1 MSMPEVRTVPIM
13 PAAPPAAAAG
23 AKPALVLRSSEFRR
37 GREKSWQE
45 LETLVAKVERNGVG
59 SLDFEELQRLPTLY
73 RSVMSALS
81 VARAI
86 ALDRHLL
93 LYLENLCLRAFLV
106 VYGPRQSLGEGIR
119 DFLVHDFPA
128 AVRASGVPILLAFLA
143 TAVGMAAGFMLT
155 LQDMS
160 WLTAIIPQGL
170 NSLLTPTST
179 RDDLLRRE
187 LFAPWPGFTES
198 FIVFANALFRHNTM
212 VGLMAF
218 GLGIAA
224 GVPTLILMVYN
235 GLVIGA
241 AAGLH
246 HDRGLLVDFIG
257 WISIHGVT
265 ELGAIILCGAGG
277 LVIARH
283 ELFPGRY
290 TRVDNIAIR
299 GRTAA
304 HLAVG
309 AVIMFFIAG
318 FIEGG
323 LRQLV
328 ADTTGRFAVAGVTA
342 ALWLG
347 YFLFAGRGA
356 VR

>member
-1 MSMPEVRTVPIM
+1 MTVPDISIAS
-13 PAAPPAAAAG
+13 PEAPPAVAPAKAAVA
-23 AKPALVLRSSEFRR
+23 LRSSEFRH
-37 GREKSWQE
+37 GREKSWEE
-45 LETLVAKVERNGVG
+45 LEILVAKVERNGIG
-59 SLDFEELQRLPTLY
+59 SLDFEELQRMPTLY
-73 RSVMSALS
+73 RSTMSALS

-106 VYGPRQSLGEGIR
+106 VYGPRQSLKEGCR

-128 AVRASGVPILLAFLA
+128 AVRASGIPILLAFLA
-143 TAVGMAAGFMLT
+143 MAVGTVAGFILT

-160 WLTAIIPQGL
+160 WITAIIPQGL

-187 LFAPWPGFTES
+187 LFAPWPGLTES
-198 FIVFANALFRHNTM
+198 FIVFANFLFRHNTI

-224 GVPTLILMVYN
+224 GVPTLMLMVYN

-241 AAGLH
+241 ASGLH
-246 HDRGLLVDFIG
+246 YDRGLLVDFIA

-265 ELGAIILCGAGG
+265 EMGAIVLCGAGG
-277 LVIARH
+277 LVIAQN

-290 TRVDNIAIR
+290 TRVDNMVIR

-309 AVIMFFIAG
+309 AVIMLFIAG

-328 ADTTGRFAVAGVTA
+328 ADTTGRFAIAGLTA
-342 ALWLG
+342 VLWLA
-347 YFLFAGRGA
+347 YFLFAGRRT

>member
-1 MSMPEVRTVPIM
+1 MTVPDISIAS
-13 PAAPPAAAAG
+13 PEAPPAVPPAKAAVA
-23 AKPALVLRSSEFRR
+23 LRSSEFRH
-37 GREKSWQE
+37 GREKSWEE
-45 LETLVAKVERNGVG
+45 LEILVAKVERNGIG
-59 SLDFEELQRLPTLY
+59 SLDFEELQRMPTLY
-73 RSVMSALS
+73 RSTMSALS

-106 VYGPRQSLGEGIR
+106 VYGPRQSLKEGCR

-128 AVRASGVPILLAFLA
+128 AVRASGIPILLAFLA
-143 TAVGMAAGFMLT
+143 MAVGTVAGFILT

-160 WLTAIIPQGL
+160 WITAIIPQGL

-187 LFAPWPGFTES
+187 LFAPWPGLTES
-198 FIVFANALFRHNTM
+198 FIVFANFLFRHNTI

-224 GVPTLILMVYN
+224 GVPTLMLMVYN

-241 AAGLH
+241 ASGLH
-246 HDRGLLVDFIG
+246 YDRGLLVDFIA

-265 ELGAIILCGAGG
+265 EMGAIVLCGAGG
-277 LVIARH
+277 LVIAQN

-290 TRVDNIAIR
+290 TRVDNMVIR

-309 AVIMFFIAG
+309 AVIMLFIAG

-328 ADTTGRFAVAGVTA
+328 ADTTGRFAIAGLTA
-342 ALWLG
+342 VLWLA
-347 YFLFAGRGA
+347 YFLFAGRRT

>member
-1 MSMPEVRTVPIM
+1 MSMPEVSV
-13 PAAPPAAAAG
+13 APEAAATS
-23 AKPALVLRSSEFRR
+23 AKPAVVLRSSEFRH

-45 LETLVAKVERNGVG
+45 LEILVAKVERNGIG
-59 SLDFEELQRLPTLY
+59 SLDFEELQRLPMLY
-73 RSVMSALS
+73 RSTMSALS

-106 VYGPRQSLGEGIR
+106 VYGPRQSLKEGCR
-119 DFLVHDFPA
+119 DFLLYDFPA
-128 AVRASGVPILLAFLA
+128 AVRASGIPILLAFLA
-143 TAVGMAAGFMLT
+143 MVVGTVAGFILT

-160 WLTAIIPQGL
+160 WITAIIPQGL
-170 NSLLTPTST
+170 NSLLTPSST
-179 RDDLLRRE
+179 REDLLRRE
-187 LFAPWPGFTES
+187 LFAPWPGLTES
-198 FIVFANALFRHNTM
+198 FIVFANFLFRHNAM

-224 GVPTLILMVYN
+224 GVPTLMLMVYN
-235 GLVIGA
+235 GLVVGA

-246 HDRGLLVDFIG
+246 YDRGLLVEFIA
-257 WISIHGVT
+257 WISIHGIT
-265 ELGAIILCGAGG
+265 EIGAIVLCGAGG
-277 LVIARH
+277 LVIAQH

-304 HLAVG
+304 NLAVG
-309 AVIMFFIAG
+309 AVLMLFIAG

-328 ADTTGRFAVAGVTA
+328 ADTTGRFAIAALTG
-342 ALWLG
+342 ALWLA

>member
-1 MSMPEVRTVPIM
+1 MSMPEISIAPEG
-13 PAAPPAAAAG
+13 PAATAPAKAAV
-23 AKPALVLRSSEFRR
+23 VLRSSEFRH

-45 LETLVAKVERNGVG
+45 LEILVAKVERNGIG

-73 RSVMSALS
+73 RSTMSALS

-106 VYGPRQSLGEGIR
+106 VYGPRQSLKEGCR
-119 DFLVHDFPA
+119 DFLFYDFPA

-143 TAVGMAAGFMLT
+143 MVVGTAAGFILT
-155 LQDMS
+155 LQDTT
-160 WLTAIIPQGL
+160 WITASIPQGL
-170 NSLLTPTST
+170 NSLLTPSST
-179 RDDLLRRE
+179 REDLLRRE
-187 LFAPWPGFTES
+187 LFAPWPGWTES
-198 FIVFANALFRHNTM
+198 FIVFANFLFRHNTM
-212 VGLMAF
+212 IGLMAF

-224 GVPTLILMVYN
+224 GVPTLMLMVYN
-235 GLVIGA
+235 GLVVGA

-246 HDRGLLVDFIG
+246 YDRGLLVEFIG

-265 ELGAIILCGAGG
+265 EIGAIVLCGAGG
-277 LVIARH
+277 LVIAQH

-309 AVIMFFIAG
+309 AVLMFLVAG

-328 ADTTGRFAVAGVTA
+328 ADTTGRFAIAGLTG
-342 ALWLG
+342 ALWLA

>member
-1 MSMPEVRTVPIM
+1 MSMPEISVAPD
-13 PAAPPAAAAG
+13 AAVSAKAAV
-23 AKPALVLRSSEFRR
+23 VLRSSEFRH
-37 GREKSWQE
+37 GREKSWLE
-45 LETLVAKVERNGVG
+45 LEILVAKVERNGIG

-73 RSVMSALS
+73 RATMSALS

-106 VYGPRQSLGEGIR
+106 VYGPRQSLKEGCR
-119 DFLVHDFPA
+119 DFLSHDFPA
-128 AVRASGVPILLAFLA
+128 AVRASGIPILLAFMA
-143 TAVGMAAGFMLT
+143 MVVGAAAGFILT

-160 WLTAIIPQGL
+160 WITAIVPQGL
-170 NSLLTPTST
+170 NSLLTPSST
-179 RDDLLRRE
+179 REDLLRRE
-187 LFAPWPGFTES
+187 LFAPWPGWTES
-198 FIVFANALFRHNTM
+198 FIVFANFLFRHNTM

-224 GVPTLILMVYN
+224 GVPTLMLMVYN
-235 GLVIGA
+235 GLVVGA

-246 HDRGLLVDFIG
+246 YDRGLLVEFIA

-265 ELGAIILCGAGG
+265 EIGAIVLCGAGG
-277 LVIARH
+277 LVIAQH

-309 AVIMFFIAG
+309 AVLMLFIAG
-318 FIEGG
+318 LIEGG

-328 ADTTGRFAVAGVTA
+328 ADTTGRFAIAALTG
-342 ALWLG
+342 ALWLA

-356 VR
+356 ER

>member
-1 MSMPEVRTVPIM
+1 MTVPDISIASPEA
-13 PAAPPAAAAG
+13 PAAVAPAKAAVA
-23 AKPALVLRSSEFRR
+23 LRSSEFRH
-37 GREKSWQE
+37 GREKSWEE
-45 LETLVAKVERNGVG
+45 LEILVAKVERNGIG
-59 SLDFEELQRLPTLY
+59 SLDFEELQRMPTLY
-73 RSVMSALS
+73 RSTMSALS

-106 VYGPRQSLGEGIR
+106 VYGPRQSLKEGCR

-128 AVRASGVPILLAFLA
+128 AVRASGIPILLAFLA
-143 TAVGMAAGFMLT
+143 MAVGTIAGFILT

-160 WLTAIIPQGL
+160 WITAIIPQGL

-187 LFAPWPGFTES
+187 LFAPWPGLTES
-198 FIVFANALFRHNTM
+198 FIVFANFLFRHNTI

-224 GVPTLILMVYN
+224 GVPTLMLMVYN

-246 HDRGLLVDFIG
+246 YDRGLLVDFIA

-265 ELGAIILCGAGG
+265 EMGAILLCGAGG
-277 LVIARH
+277 LVIAQH

-290 TRVDNIAIR
+290 TRVDNMVIR

-309 AVIMFFIAG
+309 AVIMLFIAG

-328 ADTTGRFAVAGVTA
+328 ADTTGRFAIAGLTA
-342 ALWLG
+342 VLWLA
-347 YFLFAGRGA
+347 YFLFAGRRT

>member
-1 MSMPEVRTVPIM
+1 MSMPEISVAPE
-13 PAAPPAAAAG
+13 AAVSAKAAV
-23 AKPALVLRSSEFRR
+23 VLRSSEFRH
-37 GREKSWQE
+37 GREKSWLE
-45 LETLVAKVERNGVG
+45 LEILVAKVERNGIG

-73 RSVMSALS
+73 RATMSALS

-106 VYGPRQSLGEGIR
+106 VYGPRQSLKEGCR
-119 DFLVHDFPA
+119 DFLSHDFPA
-128 AVRASGVPILLAFLA
+128 AVRASGIPILLAFMA
-143 TAVGMAAGFMLT
+143 MVVGAAAGFILT

-160 WLTAIIPQGL
+160 WITAIVPQGL
-170 NSLLTPTST
+170 NSLLTPSST
-179 RDDLLRRE
+179 REDLLRRE
-187 LFAPWPGFTES
+187 LFAPWPGWTES
-198 FIVFANALFRHNTM
+198 FIVFANFLFRHNTM

-224 GVPTLILMVYN
+224 GVPTLMLMVYN
-235 GLVIGA
+235 GLVVGA

-246 HDRGLLVDFIG
+246 YDRGLLVEFIA

-265 ELGAIILCGAGG
+265 EIGAIVLCGAGG
-277 LVIARH
+277 LVIAQH

-309 AVIMFFIAG
+309 AVLMLFIAG
-318 FIEGG
+318 LIEGG

-328 ADTTGRFAVAGVTA
+328 ADTTGRFAIAALTG
-342 ALWLG
+342 ALWLA

-356 VR
+356 ER

>member
-1 MSMPEVRTVPIM
+1 V
-13 PAAPPAAAAG
+13 A
-23 AKPALVLRSSEFRR
+23 LRSSEFRH

-45 LETLVAKVERNGVG
+45 LEILVAKVERNGIG
-59 SLDFEELQRLPTLY
+59 SLDFEELQRMPTLY
-73 RSVMSALS
+73 RSTMSALS

-106 VYGPRQSLGEGIR
+106 VYGPRQSLREGCR

-128 AVRASGVPILLAFLA
+128 AVRASGIPILLAFLA
-143 TAVGMAAGFMLT
+143 MVVGTIAGFILT

-160 WLTAIIPQGL
+160 WITAIIPQGL

-187 LFAPWPGFTES
+187 LFAPWPGLTES
-198 FIVFANALFRHNTM
+198 FIVFANFLFRHNTI

-224 GVPTLILMVYN
+224 GVPTLMLMVYN

-246 HDRGLLVDFIG
+246 YDRGLLVDFIA

-265 ELGAIILCGAGG
+265 EMGAIVLCGAGG
-277 LVIARH
+277 LVIAQH

-290 TRVDNIAIR
+290 TRVDNMVIR

-309 AVIMFFIAG
+309 AVIMLFIAG

-328 ADTTGRFAVAGVTA
+328 ADTTGRFAIAGLTA
-342 ALWLG
+342 VLWLA
-347 YFLFAGRGA
+347 YFLLAGRRS

>member
-1 MSMPEVRTVPIM
+1 MTVPDISI
-13 PAAPPAAAAG
+13 APPEAPTAVAPAKAAVA
-23 AKPALVLRSSEFRR
+23 LRSSEFRH

-45 LETLVAKVERNGVG
+45 LEILVAKVERNGIG
-59 SLDFEELQRLPTLY
+59 SLDFEELQRMPTLY
-73 RSVMSALS
+73 RSTMSALS

-106 VYGPRQSLGEGIR
+106 VYGPRQSLKDGCR

-128 AVRASGVPILLAFLA
+128 AVRASGIPILLAFLA
-143 TAVGMAAGFMLT
+143 MAVGTVAGFILT

-160 WLTAIIPQGL
+160 WITAIIPQGL

-187 LFAPWPGFTES
+187 LFAPWPGLTES
-198 FIVFANALFRHNTM
+198 FIVFANFLFRHNTI

-246 HDRGLLVDFIG
+246 YDRGLLVDFIA

-265 ELGAIILCGAGG
+265 EMGAIVLCGAGG
-277 LVIARH
+277 LVIAQH

-290 TRVDNIAIR
+290 TRVDNMVIR

-309 AVIMFFIAG
+309 AVIMLFVAG

-328 ADTTGRFAVAGVTA
+328 ADTTGRLAIAGLTAV
-342 ALWLG
+342 LWLA
-347 YFLFAGRGA
+347 YFLFAGRRT

>member
-1 MSMPEVRTVPIM
+1 MTVPDISI
-13 PAAPPAAAAG
+13 APPEAPATVAPAKAAVA
-23 AKPALVLRSSEFRR
+23 LRSSEFRH

-45 LETLVAKVERNGVG
+45 LEILVAKVERNGIG
-59 SLDFEELQRLPTLY
+59 SLDFEELQRMPTLY
-73 RSVMSALS
+73 RSTMSALS

-106 VYGPRQSLGEGIR
+106 VYGPRQSLREGCR

-128 AVRASGVPILLAFLA
+128 AVRASGIPILLAFLA
-143 TAVGMAAGFMLT
+143 MVVGTIAGFILT

-160 WLTAIIPQGL
+160 WITAIIPQGL

-187 LFAPWPGFTES
+187 LFAPWPGLTES
-198 FIVFANALFRHNTM
+198 FIVFANFLFRHNTI

-224 GVPTLILMVYN
+224 GVPTLMLMVYN

-246 HDRGLLVDFIG
+246 YDRGPLVDFIA

-265 ELGAIILCGAGG
+265 EMGAIVLCGAGG
-277 LVIARH
+277 LVIAQH

-290 TRVDNIAIR
+290 TRVDNMVIR

-309 AVIMFFIAG
+309 AVIMLFIAG

-328 ADTTGRFAVAGVTA
+328 ANTTGRFAIAGLTA
-342 ALWLG
+342 VLWLA
-347 YFLFAGRGA
+347 YFLFAGRRT